1 MTAPADEKRID
12 WLFRGVDHVGV
23 GVGDMPSA
31 VDWFGRVLG
40 FDQVI
45 FDYVGELPGLEEIT
59 HRERTRARIVMLASR
74 CATPL
79 GPGRIKLVQV
89 LEDGGTPPLPG
100 DAGWGELGICEVC
113 VHARDVR
120 SVHRRLI
127 EAHGCVELMKPVV
140 AKVTPFDL
148 DVDLSY
154 VADPEG
160 GKVEILEWKGLWRA
174 LPGDPRL
181 EGVNHVA
188 FGVADMSAT
197 REFYARLG
205 FTHLVLESDGYFEPM
220 RPWYAREMP
229 RQHMI
234 LVLPGQGA
242 GIEPVRLH
250 PETVD
255 RRGEWGHRGPMEFAI
270 GVSHLERAYAELGR
284 VGVRFLSEPQVVE
297 LGNGEWRYAYLEDPD
312 GLYVSLVEARY

>member
-1 MTAPADEKRID
+1 MSGSVDQSNRP
-12 WLFRGVDHVGV
+12 LFKGVDHVGV
-23 GVGDMPSA
+23 GVGDMDA
-31 VDWFGRVLG
+31 ALWWFGRSLG
-40 FDQVI
+40 FSQVL
-45 FDYVGELPGLEEIT
+45 FDYTGELPGLEELT
-59 HRERTRARIVMLASR
+59 LRRRTRARVAMLASPF
-74 CATPL
+74 ATPI

-89 LEDGGTPPLPG
+89 LEDGGAPPLPG

-113 VHARDVR
+113 VHARNVPA
-120 SVHRRLI
+120 VHEQLVHAR
-127 EAHGCVELMKPVV
+127 GCTELMAPVS
-140 AKVTPFDL
+140 AKVTPFDV

-160 GKVEILEWKGLWRA
+160 GKVEILEWRGLWRS
-174 LPGDPRL
+174 LPGEPRL

-188 FGVADMSAT
+188 FGVTDMTVT
-197 REFYARLG
+197 REFYGSLG
-205 FTHLVLESDGYFEPM
+205 FSHLVLESDGYFEPM
-220 RPWYAREMP
+220 RPWYPREMP

-250 PETVD
+250 PETLD

-270 GVSHLERAYAELGR
+270 GVSNLDRACAQLRRAGVQFHSDPQLVD
-284 VGVRFLSEPQVVE
+284 VGV
-297 LGNGEWRYAYLEDPD
+297 GEWRYAYFEDPD